1 MMGGDVMQEN
11 KWFGHILLACLMMFY
26 TFPSVAGDETL
37 FNTVSLQA
45 QAEREIPNDQM
56 IVLLATE
63 HEGSDTSGLTA
74 KINTDMQWALGVIKK
89 YSAVESQTKSYQTY
103 PTYRKQVV
111 IGWRAS
117 QQIEIESVNIA
128 ELTELVG
135 KLQEKLQVKQM
146 SFVPTTE
153 TRVRIENEL
162 IEEAMQAFLA
172 RVEIVKKNMPDKN
185 HRIIN
190 LNINAGG
197 YRPPI
202 VLAQRTMMKSMGMA
216 SAPAVEA
223 GTSKVTVTVSGR
235 VQYF

>member
-1 MMGGDVMQEN
+1 MNISLRIFYLFYLLCFSSLSSAHDQEQ
-11 KWFGHILLACLMMFY
+11 
-26 TFPSVAGDETL
+26 L
-37 FNTVSLQA
+37 FNQVNLQA
-45 QAEREIPNDQM
+45 QSEREIPNNQM

-63 HEGSDTSGLTA
+63 HEGSDTSGLAA
-74 KINTDMQWALGVIKK
+74 KVNTDMQWALAVINK

-103 PTYRKQVV
+103 PTYRKQIV

-117 QQIEIESVNIA
+117 QQIEIKSLNIA
-128 ELTELVG
+128 DLTELVG

-153 TRVRIENEL
+153 TRVTIENEL

-172 RVEIVKKNMPDKN
+172 RVDIVKKNMPDKN
-185 HRIIN
+185 HRIIT

-197 YRPPI
+197 YRPP
-202 VLAQRTMMKSMGMA
+202 VVHAQRSMMQSMEMS
-216 SAPAVEA
+216 SAPSVEA
-223 GTSKVTVTVSGR
+223 GKSKITVTVSGS

>member
-1 MMGGDVMQEN
+1 MQGN
-11 KWFGHILLACLMMFY
+11 KCFGQVLLVCLLMFHTVS
-26 TFPSVAGDETL
+26 TFADDETL
-37 FNTVSLQA
+37 FNTVNLQA

-63 HEGSDTSGLTA
+63 HEGSDTSGLAA
-74 KINTDMQWALGVIKK
+74 KINSDMQWVLEIIKK
-89 YSAVESQTKSYQTY
+89 YSSVESQTKSYRTY
-103 PTYRKQVV
+103 PTYRKQLV

-117 QQIEIESVNIA
+117 QQIEIKSINIA

-162 IEEAMQAFLA
+162 IEEAMQAFLS

-185 HRIIN
+185 YRIIN
-190 LNINAGG
+190 LNINTGG
-197 YRPPI
+197 YRPPERH
-202 VLAQRTMMKSMGMA
+202 AQRAMVHSMEMA

-223 GTSKVTVTVSGR
+223 GTSNITVTVSGR
-235 VQYF
+235 IQYF

>member
-1 MMGGDVMQEN
+1 MNFSLRIFYLFYLLCFSSLSSAHDQEQ
-11 KWFGHILLACLMMFY
+11 
-26 TFPSVAGDETL
+26 L
-37 FNTVSLQA
+37 FNQVNLQA
-45 QAEREIPNDQM
+45 QSEREIPNDQM

-63 HEGSDTSGLTA
+63 HEGSDTSGLAA
-74 KINTDMQWALGVIKK
+74 KINTDMQWALAVIKK

-103 PTYRKQVV
+103 PTYRKQII

-117 QQIEIESVNIA
+117 QQVEIKSINIA
-128 ELTELVG
+128 ELTELTG

-153 TRVRIENEL
+153 TRVTIENQL
-162 IEEAMQAFLA
+162 IEEAMQAFLE

-197 YRPPI
+197 YRPP
-202 VLAQRTMMKSMGMA
+202 VVHAQRSMMQSMEMSG
-216 SAPAVEA
+216 APAVEA

>member
-1 MMGGDVMQEN
+1 MQEN
-11 KWFGHILLACLMMFY
+11 KCFGHVLLACLMMFHTVP
-26 TFPSVAGDETL
+26 TFADDETL

-63 HEGSDTSGLTA
+63 HEGSDSTGLAA
-74 KINTDMQWALGVIKK
+74 KINSDMQWSLGFINK

-117 QQIEIESVNIA
+117 QQIEINSINIA

-153 TRVRIENEL
+153 TRARIENEL
-162 IEEAMQAFLA
+162 IEEAMQAFLS

-185 HRIIN
+185 HRIIT

-197 YRPPI
+197 YRPP
-202 VLAQRTMMKSMGMA
+202 VVHAQRSMMQSMEMS
-216 SAPAVEA
+216 SAPSVEA
-223 GTSKVTVTVSGR
+223 GKSKITVTVSGS

>member
-1 MMGGDVMQEN
+1 MIQE
-11 KWFGHILLACLMMFY
+11 KKCSALALLACLLMFY
-26 TFPSVAGDETL
+26 AFPSFADDETL
-37 FNTVSLQA
+37 FNTVNLQA

-56 IVLLATE
+56 IILIATE
-63 HEGSDTSGLTA
+63 HEGSNTTGLTA
-74 KINTDMQWALGVIKK
+74 KINSDMQWALEIINK
-89 YSAVESQTKSYQTY
+89 YSAVESQSKSYQTY

-117 QQIEIESVNIA
+117 QQIEIKSENIA
-128 ELTELVG
+128 ALTELVG

-146 SFVPTTE
+146 SFSPTTE

-172 RVEIVKKNMPDKN
+172 RVEIVKKNMPEKN

-190 LNINAGG
+190 LNINTGG

-202 VLAQRTMMKSMGMA
+202 VHAQRTMMNSMEMA
-216 SAPAVEA
+216 SAPSVEA
-223 GTSKVTVTVSGR
+223 GKSKLTVTVSGS

>member
-1 MMGGDVMQEN
+1 VIQE
-11 KWFGHILLACLMMFY
+11 KKCSALALLACLLMFY
-26 TFPSVAGDETL
+26 AFPSFADDETL
-37 FNTVSLQA
+37 FNTVNLQA

-56 IVLLATE
+56 IILIATE
-63 HEGSDTSGLTA
+63 HEGSNTTGLTA
-74 KINTDMQWALGVIKK
+74 KINSDMQWALEIINK
-89 YSAVESQTKSYQTY
+89 YSAVESQSKSYQTY

-117 QQIEIESVNIA
+117 QQIEIKSENIA
-128 ELTELVG
+128 ALTELVG

-146 SFVPTTE
+146 SFSPTTE

-172 RVEIVKKNMPDKN
+172 RVEIVKKNMPEKN

-190 LNINAGG
+190 LNINTGG

-202 VLAQRTMMKSMGMA
+202 VHAQRTMMNSMEMA
-216 SAPAVEA
+216 SAPSVEA
-223 GTSKVTVTVSGR
+223 GKSKLTVTVSGS